1 MLAKLMKKKYEER
14 IEEETKKPGTYVPD
28 QDSFEAFI
36 EYMFANP
43 GKNLTYREF
52 IKFKKEKENNQ

>member
-1 MLAKLMKKKYEER
+1 MKKKYEER